1 MGGYALV
8 HVEWE
13 DIVAEVGWQAVE
25 EKLVIHPCSSVGWI
39 IDEDPGQIVLAST
52 ISTVDM
58 KTETNN
64 RIAIPKA
71 TMKCMKLLGESSRG

>member
-1 MGGYALV
+1 LGGYSLV
-8 HVEWE
+8 HIEWE
-13 DIVAEVGWQAVE
+13 DIVTEVGWQSIE
-25 EKLVIHPCSSVGWI
+25 EKLLIHPCSSVGWV
-39 IDEDPGQIVLAST
+39 IDEDAIQIVLAST

-71 TMKCMKLLGESSRG
+71 TIKNTNVLKVVNG

>member
-1 MGGYALV
+1 MGGYSLV

-13 DIVAEVGWQAVE
+13 DIVAEIGWQSVE
-25 EKLVIHPCSSVGWI
+25 EKTVIHPCSSVGWV
-39 IDEDPGQIVLAST
+39 IDEDPIQIVLAST
-52 ISTVDM
+52 ISTVDL

-71 TMKCMKLLGESSRG
+71 TMKSMQVLKVVNNG